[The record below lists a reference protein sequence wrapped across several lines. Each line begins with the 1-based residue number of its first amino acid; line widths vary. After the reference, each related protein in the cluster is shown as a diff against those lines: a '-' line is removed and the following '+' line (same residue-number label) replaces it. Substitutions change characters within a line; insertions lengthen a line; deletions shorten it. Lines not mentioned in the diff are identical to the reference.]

1 MVDQAIR
8 ALKDVDPTAFLVLPR
23 VLRRLIKHEHDIPGF
38 GWKVPHR
45 KSAVLPR
52 RQVIEFVEPDELG
65 IDDIR
70 QLPETVILVTR
81 PDEKQLAELS
91 IQDLMHRAWRLLF
104 HARIHKALDA
114 LKLTQNQV
122 RERIDRLGQVEF
134 DEIHAVL
141 KRERFLF
148 PDSSLI
154 DVYVEFVAVYCEFR
168 KFAPHWVRTYFPSL
182 LDWESVDELISE
194 DVDFH
199 SLFTETQ
206 LVGAPEPYVERFVDE
221 DRVPAEKSL
230 SEAVAA
236 RSNPKWRKFNKLSK
250 RAVRAAARGNDAG
263 AAIFYVQAAR
273 FAPPNEVDSMRE
285 KSLEAIDRMV
295 TRLQD
300 ALEFDDSTAEDWRDA
315 MAGLAAQSLT
325 GFWNADKRLLYDL
338 QRVCVD
344 NERDIYT
351 VDLLVWMRSL
361 GKRPIKRSLPNQREV
376 LMAKHLHSA
385 SKRLR
390 SAKLP
395 GGIRPRLSE
404 LLHEAADSAEHQLR
418 RRLKPHIHQALEE
431 VGLQPDNLPERV
443 SYHKLVE
450 ELLDCVVQR
459 GFLTMG
465 YFRDAISRNNVK
477 MEDLCV
483 AADCQ
488 SIPYPKRLP
497 GLKGAL
503 LFCLGMVFWLLKYSW
518 WSIREFYY
526 GDKLL
531 QADRRFSYLLDGVYH
546 SGESYLRG
554 LQRLSLLGFGTQ
566 TGRFLTKFV
575 AIPFGG
581 AYVVL
586 EGVKHIVDGV
596 TGKPHGPEA
605 SEAGEAA
612 AATSDAASPS
622 VTSTVG
628 DVAAAT
634 EDVVHT
640 VFDSA
645 MLTDWPAVIVAGFFL
660 MGLIHSAVFRRLVV
674 GLLKHSYRAIRYI
687 VFDFPNWVSHIQSV
701 RQIWRSRPMRLFR
714 RFVLTPA
721 IITFLICVTLP
732 WATGDDARPMWMIAL
747 VFLALNVLLNSR
759 AGRDVEEVT
768 VEWLGGMWHRLT
780 VGVFV
785 ALFDLVMSLFK
796 QFLEAFEKVLYAVDE
811 WLRFKSGESTVTL
824 AVKGVLG
831 IFWSVFVYVSRFIV
845 NLLVEPQVNP
855 IKHFPVVTVSH
866 KIILPLAIP
875 PDSVSP
881 SPLGQLLIYLRLIDS
896 IETANYVAG
905 TIVWLIPG
913 IFGFLVWELKSNWQL
928 YEANRSKKLKPVLVG
943 DHGETLGRLMKPGFH
958 SGTLPKLFGKMRR
971 AQRKAH
977 LRPDKDTT
985 SKFREHQHHLEI
997 SVRHFVERELV
1008 QLLVESQLWGE
1019 QQVTVDSVDVASN
1032 SIIVRLDCE
1041 PLCASDEDATETGPD
1056 RDFLIIAF
1064 QEQSGW
1070 LVAGILQAGWLADLP
1085 QAQRS
1090 VFSTA
1095 LAGFYEFG
1103 GVDIVREQVEDCFK
1117 DSAPSYDVMEQ
1128 GLAVWPTEDYAVEVI
1143 YNLHRRPQIRP
1154 TPRSVARDY
1163 QLPNPEASDLVY
1175 CETNVEWKRWVEIWE
1190 GEQDVPELPAPYG
1203 SAIRVLPHLPSSSEP

>member
-1 MVDQAIR
+1 MVEQAIR
-8 ALKDVDPTAFLVLPR
+8 ALQDVDPTAFLVLPR
-23 VLRRLIKHEHDIPGF
+23 VLRRLIKHEHDVPGF
-38 GWKVPHR
+38 GLKVPHR

-52 RQVIEFVEPDELG
+52 RKVIEFVEADELG

-70 QLPETVILVTR
+70 QLPEVVILLTR

-104 HARIHKALDA
+104 HARIHKAMDA
-114 LKLTQNQV
+114 LKLTQNKV

-148 PDSSLI
+148 PDSSLV
-154 DVYVEFVAVYCEFR
+154 DAYVEFVAVYCEFR
-168 KFAPHWVRTYFPSL
+168 KFAPHWLRTYFPSL
-182 LDWESVDELISE
+182 LDLDAVDRLISE
-194 DVDFH
+194 DVDFDP
-199 SLFTETQ
+199 LFRATQ

-221 DRVPAEKSL
+221 ERVSADKSL

-236 RSNPKWRKFNKLSK
+236 RSNPKWRKFQKLAK
-250 RAVRAAARGNDAG
+250 RADRAAGRGNDAG
-263 AAIFYVQAAR
+263 AAIYYLQAAR
-273 FAPPNEVDSMRE
+273 FAPPNEVESMRA
-285 KSLEAIDRMV
+285 KSLTAIDRMV

-300 ALEFDDSTAEDWRDA
+300 ALKFADSTAADWRDA

-351 VDLLVWMRSL
+351 VDLVVWMRSL

-418 RRLKPHIHQALEE
+418 RRLKPHIHEALEE
-431 VGLQPDNLPERV
+431 VGLQPSNLPERV
-443 SYHKLVE
+443 SYYKLVE

-488 SIPYPKRLP
+488 SIPYPERRP
-497 GLKGAL
+497 GAKGFL
-503 LFCLGMVFWLLKYSW
+503 LFCVGMVLWLLKYIG
-518 WSIREFYY
+518 WSIREFYL

-575 AIPFGG
+575 TIPFAG
-581 AYVVL
+581 AYVIL
-586 EGVKHIVDGV
+586 EGLKHIVDGV
-596 TGKPHGPEA
+596 SGNPHGAEA
-605 SEAGEAA
+605 SEAD
-612 AATSDAASPS
+612 AATVSVDAASQAA
-622 VTSTVG
+622 STVG
-628 DVAAAT
+628 DVTDAA
-634 EDVVHT
+634 EHVVHT

-645 MLTDWPAVIVAGFFL
+645 MLTDWPAVIAVGFFL
-660 MGLIHSAVFRRLVV
+660 MGVIHSAVFRRLVV
-674 GLLKHSYRAIRYI
+674 GFLKYSYRAIRY
-687 VFDFPNWVSHIQSV
+687 VLFDFPNWVSHIQSV
-701 RQIWRSRPMRLFR
+701 RRIWRSRPMRLFR

-721 IITFLICVTLP
+721 IITFLICVMLP
-732 WATGDDARPMWMIAL
+732 WASGHDPRPTWLISL
-747 VFLALNVLLNSR
+747 VFLALNLVLNSR

-768 VEWLGGMWHRLT
+768 VEWIGGMWHRLT
-780 VGVFV
+780 VGVLV
-785 ALFDLVMSLFK
+785 GLFDLVMSVFK
-796 QFLEAFEKVLYAVDE
+796 RFLEAFEKVLYAVDE

-875 PDSVSP
+875 PDGVSP
-881 SPLGQLLIYLRLIDS
+881 SPLGHLLIYLRLIDS

-958 SGTLPKLFGKMRR
+958 SGTLPKLFAKMRR

-977 LRPDKDTT
+977 LKPGKDTT
-985 SKFREHQHHLEI
+985 SKFREHEHHLEV

-1019 QQVTVDSVDVASN
+1019 QSVSVDSVDVASN

-1041 PLCASDEDATETGPD
+1041 LPASIDNSQTATDSD
-1056 RDFLIIAF
+1056 RDLLTIAF

-1070 LVAGILQAGWLADLP
+1070 LVAGILESGWLDDLP
-1085 QAQRS
+1085 PSQRS

-1095 LAGFYEFG
+1095 LSGFYQLG
-1103 GVDIVREQVEDCFK
+1103 GVDIVREQVEDCFA
-1117 DSAPSYDVMEQ
+1117 DSAPSYDLMEL
-1128 GLAVWPTEDYAVEVI
+1128 GLAVWPTEDYSVEVV

-1163 QLPNPEASDLVY
+1163 QLPNPEAADLVY
-1175 CETNVEWKRWVEIWE
+1175 CESNVEWTRWVEIWE
-1190 GEQDVPELPAPYG
+1190 AEQQAAELPAPSG
-1203 SAIRVLPHLPSSSEP
+1203 SPIRVLPRVVEKPQSV